1 MLGPIVTY
9 MSVLWGRLQQLRDD
23 DRGMTTEAMIVTALL
38 AAGAIAA
45 GGAIMNA
52 VTNKGND
59 ISDDIQGALAALS

>member
-1 MLGPIVTY
+1 MLGPILAT

-45 GGAIMNA
+45 GGVIMNA

-59 ISDDIQGALAALS
+59 ISDDIEGALAAFR

>member
-1 MLGPIVTY
+1 MLGPILTT

-45 GGAIMNA
+45 GGAIMAA
-52 VTNKGND
+52 VQNKGND
-59 ISDDIQGALAALS
+59 ISDDIEGALAAFR

>member
-1 MLGPIVTY
+1 MLGPIATY
-9 MSVLWGRLQQLRDD
+9 MSVLWGRLQHLRAD

-59 ISDDIQGALAALS
+59 ISNDIQGALAALS